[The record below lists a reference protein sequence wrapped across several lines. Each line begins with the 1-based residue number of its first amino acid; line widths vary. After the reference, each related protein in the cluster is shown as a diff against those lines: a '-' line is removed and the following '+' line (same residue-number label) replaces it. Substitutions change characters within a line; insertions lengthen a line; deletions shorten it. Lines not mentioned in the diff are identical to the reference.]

1 MGYHVVAASV
11 FSKDIAEKEYIKTVE
26 GDYVTAAV
34 IEHGITA
41 GIYINGAK
49 VTTAN
54 LAASNGVVHV
64 IDTVLVPPGMPPMPA
79 PTKNIVEL
87 AVATPD
93 LSTLVAALKAASLV
107 DTPEGA
113 GPFTVFAPTN
123 EAFAKLSPAIL
134 EQLFDPRNVK
144 TLQKLLTY
152 HVAAGAVLS
161 KDITDNEKIKT
172 VEGQDVVAHVT
183 PAGIKINDAAVTTA
197 DVLAANGVVHLVD
210 TVLMP
215 SDMPS
220 PPVPTKNI
228 VELAA
233 ATPDLSTLVAALGR
247 AQLVDTLKGAG
258 PFTVFAPTNEAFA
271 KLPPAFLEQLLEPKN
286 VKILQ
291 KVLTYHVAAGAVVSK
306 NITDHEQIKTVEGQ
320 DVVAHVTSA
329 GIKIN
334 DAAVTTADVLAV
346 NGVVHVIDT
355 VLVPPGMPPMPA
367 PTKNIVELAVATPDL
382 STLVAALKAASLVDT
397 LEGAGPF
404 TVFAPTNKAFA
415 KLPAL
420 YRELLFDPKNVKTL
434 QKLLTY
440 HVASAAVFS
449 KDITDN
455 EKIKTIEGEIVT
467 AHTTDGSHGGIK
479 INDAAV
485 KVADQ
490 AALNGVVHLID
501 TVLMPSGMPPQ
512 EPTVIPL

>member
-1 MGYHVVAASV
+1 MGRHDS
-11 FSKDIAEKEYIKTVE
+11 
-26 GDYVTAAV
+26 
-34 IEHGITA
+34 
-41 GIYINGAK
+41 
-49 VTTAN
+49 AN
-54 LAASNGVVHV
+54 MKS
-64 IDTVLVPPGMPPMPA
+64 
-79 PTKNIVEL
+79 
-87 AVATPD
+87 
-93 LSTLVAALKAASLV
+93 AASLLV
-107 DTPEGA
+107 
-113 GPFTVFAPTN
+113 V
-123 EAFAKLSPAIL
+123 LS
-134 EQLFDPRNVK
+134 
-144 TLQKLLTY
+144 LLS
-152 HVAAGAVLS
+152 AGA
-161 KDITDNEKIKT
+161 
-172 VEGQDVVAHVT
+172 
-183 PAGIKINDAAVTTA
+183 
-197 DVLAANGVVHLVD
+197 LASTL
-210 TVLMP
+210 
-215 SDMPS
+215 PS

-228 VELAA
+228 VEIAA
-233 ATPDLSTLVAALGR
+233 ATPDLSTLVAALGK
-247 AQLVDTLKGAG
+247 AQLIDTLKGAG

-271 KLPPAFLEQLLEPKN
+271 KLPLDPKN
-286 VKILQ
+286 MKTLQ
-291 KVLTYHVAAGAVVSK
+291 RLLTYHVAAGAVFSK
-306 NITDHEQIKTVEGQ
+306 NITDHEQIRTVEGQ

-346 NGVVHVIDT
+346 NGVVHVVDT
-355 VLVPPGMPPMPA
+355 VLMPPDMPMPPA

-382 STLVAALKAASLVDT
+382 STLVTALKAASLVDT

-404 TVFAPTNKAFA
+404 TVFAPTNEAFA

-420 YRELLFDPKNVKTL
+420 SRELLFDPKNVKTL

-449 KDITDN
+449 KDITNN

-467 AHTTDGSHGGIK
+467 AHITDGSHGGIK